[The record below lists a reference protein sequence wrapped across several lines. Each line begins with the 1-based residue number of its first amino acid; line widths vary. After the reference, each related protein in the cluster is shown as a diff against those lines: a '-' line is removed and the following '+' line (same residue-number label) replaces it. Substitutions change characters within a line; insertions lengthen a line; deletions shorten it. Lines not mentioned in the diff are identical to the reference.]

1 MRRSEICESPNVALL
16 PTTIGDSI
24 VVWYTAQQRSI
35 SKEFSFNLSLS
46 NVFKFH
52 VDIDLQSNDAWPTT
66 HEWMK
71 CKRKPPNWTIT
82 FFSGDDDA
90 NADESDPDWRCRGR
104 DAAELMVAPVM
115 LLLRWKNTFTFLSL
129 ALVLCPCSWLCSVFF
144 FFSYWDA
151 STRVHNC
158 YRLGANYKKDT
169 KAIASVLFLF
179 FFAIAFAFPNVFV
192 VTPLFSPK

>member
-144 FFSYWDA
+144 FFFFRIEMRALA
-151 STRVHNC
+151 STIAIVSA
-158 YRLGANYKKDT
+158 LITKKIL
-169 KAIASVLFLF
+169 KPSRPFCF
-179 FFAIAFAFPNVFV
+179 YF
-192 VTPLFSPK
+192 FSPLRSPFQMSS